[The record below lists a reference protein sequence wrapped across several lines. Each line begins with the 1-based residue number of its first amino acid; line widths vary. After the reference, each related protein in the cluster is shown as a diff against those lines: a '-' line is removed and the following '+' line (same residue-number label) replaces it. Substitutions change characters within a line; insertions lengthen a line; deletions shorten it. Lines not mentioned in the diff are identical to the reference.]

1 MDFHLVHSH
10 SGAGALEAAIDAGKL
25 SGKVFCTGFSPGLG
39 PLDDGRRCAAFL
51 REMAGGYTAED
62 LLEFRELG
70 LDPDDAFAPLQELQR
85 QLAQERPERLLIW
98 STVSGAD
105 YVLLR
110 MACHWFGG
118 SDAALA
124 QVPVPTHPENGR
136 NSTGAYHPEQLASCM
151 PHTLM
156 LSTLA
161 VERLAQEFRTI
172 AARPEPLRECNAK
185 GELRFRSISTHDKLL
200 LTACT
205 TRWRSAARVIGD
217 AMYRSDRL
225 NDMWDGFL
233 CSRLLYLI
241 ATQQVQVDGIPN
253 YVNFNSY
260 RVRLPAK
267 RK

>member
-1 MDFHLVHSH
+1 MNFHLVQSH
-10 SGAGALEAAIDAGKL
+10 SSAGALEAAIDAGLL

-51 REMAGGYTAED
+51 REMTGGYTADD
-62 LLEFRELG
+62 LQELEELG
-70 LDPDDAFAPLQELQR
+70 VDPDDAFVPLHQLQQ
-85 QLAQERPERLLIW
+85 QLAQQRPGRLLIW
-98 STVSGAD
+98 TAVNGAD

-124 QVPVPTHPENGR
+124 QVPVPPHPESGHNAVE
-136 NSTGAYHPEQLASCM
+136 AYRPEELASCM
-151 PHTLM
+151 PHASM
-156 LSTLA
+156 LSVPA
-161 VERLAQEFRTI
+161 IERLAQEFRTI
-172 AARPEPLRECNAK
+172 AVRPEPLRECNAK
-185 GELRFRSISTHDKLL
+185 GELKFRSISTHDKLL
-200 LTACT
+200 LAACT
-205 TRWRSAARVIGD
+205 DRWRSAARVIGD

-225 NDMWDGFL
+225 NEMWDGFL

-253 YVNFNSY
+253 HVNFNSY

-267 RK
+267 PK